1 VCFEECIGF
10 QREGE
15 ASPREGGR
23 EGGREGETASARWEG
38 GREGETASAHVA
50 AIYAAAA
57 AAAPAADQV
66 STRKQ

>member
-1 VCFEECIGF
+1 MCVLKSASASKE
-10 QREGE
+10 RERQARE
-15 ASPREGGR
+15 REGGR
-23 EGGREGETASARWEG
+23 EGGRDRFSAVG
-38 GREGETASAHVA
+38 GRERETASAHVA